1 MKSFIDKTIK
11 PVLIIGGIGTA
22 LANLNAFFPRFTV
35 ENVQKLEFVQE
46 YTIFVQHWGIM
57 VGLMGIFMVGAAF
70 IESWRAPIFLYS
82 LIEKGFMD
90 VVETARGHCL

>member
-35 ENVQKLEFVQE
+35 ENVQKREFVQE
-46 YTIFVQHWGIM
+46 
-57 VGLMGIFMVGAAF
+57 
-70 IESWRAPIFLYS
+70 
-82 LIEKGFMD
+82 
-90 VVETARGHCL
+90 